1 MDVAPRH
8 LVDEHARSQEVV
20 TPADTG
26 LAIGSMKTVTVS
38 RYLTPLREG
47 GSLPAVVEADD
58 SNLYVLKFRGAGHGA
73 KALIAEVIVGE
84 LARAAGLRVP
94 ELVRAELDPV
104 LGRNEPD
111 PEIRDLINASA
122 GPNLGLAYLAGAIAF
137 DPIAP
142 PKVDPLLASQI
153 VWLDALVLNVDR
165 SARNPNLLIWNHQFW
180 LIDHGAALYFHHD
193 WRDADAR
200 VRRPFP
206 QIKEHVLLPQAS
218 ELRRVD
224 ADLGAK
230 LTVQT
235 IGLIIS
241 EIPEEWLAP
250 EPGIGNAAKLREAYQ
265 RWLVG
270 RLQVSSIF
278 ISEAERARA
287 NLV

>member
-1 MDVAPRH
+1 
-8 LVDEHARSQEVV
+8 
-20 TPADTG
+20 
-26 LAIGSMKTVTVS
+26 MKTVTVS

-73 KALIAEVIVGE
+73 KALIAELIVGE

-94 ELVRAELDPV
+94 ELVRAELDPI

-142 PKVDPLLASQI
+142 PAVGPLLASEI

-165 SARNPNLLIWNHQFW
+165 TARNPNLLIWNNQLW

-193 WRDADAR
+193 WHNADAR
-200 VRRPFP
+200 AQSPFP

-218 ELRRVD
+218 QLRLVD
-224 ADLGAK
+224 ADLGSK
-230 LTVQT
+230 LTVKT
-235 IGLIIS
+235 IRKIIS
-241 EIPEEWLAP
+241 DIPEEWLAP
-250 EPGIGNAAKLREAYQ
+250 EPNIGNAAKLKDAYQ
-265 RWLVG
+265 KWLVD
-270 RLQVSSIF
+270 RLQASSIF